1 MGSAIWRRKPGTG
14 GEAGVRARRAG
25 PFGVT
30 TDPRRR
36 PGGVLEATG
45 AGADQREAGAGGG
58 ATGNLRVE

>member
-1 MGSAIWRRKPGTG
+1 M
-14 GEAGVRARRAG
+14 
-25 PFGVT
+25 T

-36 PGGVLEATG
+36 LGGVLEATG